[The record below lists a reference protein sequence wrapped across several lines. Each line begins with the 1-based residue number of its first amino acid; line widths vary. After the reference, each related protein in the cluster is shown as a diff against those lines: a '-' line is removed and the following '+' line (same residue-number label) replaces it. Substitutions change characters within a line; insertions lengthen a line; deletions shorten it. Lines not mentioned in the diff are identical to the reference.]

1 MGCLP
6 FGWTGWGCE
15 QPGPEGG
22 VPAYS
27 RGLELGDLK
36 GPFQPKPF
44 CESTLI
50 LFPGNPEGAEV
61 VCLDQPF
68 ILRQKMMA
76 LRRRG
81 GPVPHS
87 L

>member
-36 GPFQPKPF
+36 GPFQPKPSYDF
-44 CESTLI
+44 CEFHNP
-50 LFPGNPEGAEV
+50 LFFVRLTPLLA
-61 VCLDQPF
+61 Q
-68 ILRQKMMA
+68 
-76 LRRRG
+76 
-81 GPVPHS
+81 
-87 L
+87 